1 MPLNSANNEKMN
13 KTIINLQKAVSI
25 CTQGSMKK
33 DILITSPL
41 LSLINNGYGEFR

>member
-41 LSLINNGYGEFR
+41 LSLINKGYGEFR